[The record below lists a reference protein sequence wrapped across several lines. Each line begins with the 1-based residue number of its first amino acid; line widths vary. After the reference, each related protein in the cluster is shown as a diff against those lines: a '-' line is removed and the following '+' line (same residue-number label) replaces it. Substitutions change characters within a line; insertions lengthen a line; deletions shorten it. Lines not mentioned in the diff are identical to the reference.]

1 MKVCI
6 IVLQILSLESHLE
19 KRRGTEA
26 WDNCQEKVIGVAKRT
41 LGECNHR
48 HLLS

>member
-1 MKVCI
+1 MKGEGLA
-6 IVLQILSLESHLE
+6 LQILSLESHLE

-41 LGECNHR
+41 LGEYIPPE
-48 HLLS
+48 S